1 MKKEVKYKALGT
13 DLLYPGKSLLNKV
26 SFSLWLLI
34 VFVLLA
40 MFFIF
45 LQSHDY
51 KQSAS
56 DAVSLT
62 TQIWV
67 PASPFSSIL
76 FLIALAGKITVIYV
90 IVVMIEAA
98 REGSFR
104 SLFKRK

>member
-1 MKKEVKYKALGT
+1 MKKEASSYSGSYTGYYGQK
-13 DLLYPGKSLLNKV
+13 LLEKV

-34 VFVLLA
+34 VFVLMA
-40 MFFIF
+40 MFFLF

-67 PASPFSSIL
+67 PASPYSSIL
-76 FLIALAGKITVIYV
+76 FLIALAGKIALIYV
-90 IVVMIEAA
+90 IIVVIEAA